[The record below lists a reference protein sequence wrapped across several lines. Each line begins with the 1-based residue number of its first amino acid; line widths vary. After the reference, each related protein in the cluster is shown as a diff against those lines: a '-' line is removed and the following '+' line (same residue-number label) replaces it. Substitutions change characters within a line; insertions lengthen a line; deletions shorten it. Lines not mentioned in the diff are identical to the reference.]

1 MVSIRVFLVTL
12 ASVVLVACSSGPS
25 DSDVNAIVKDSL
37 KQMDAQMAP
46 IGVSLSD
53 SFDVDVKVL
62 NKADKGNNQWLVD
75 TEMALVPK
83 KSLSEY
89 KDDQQMSLGVMF
101 GKFEKGQRLP
111 SSRASTIL
119 VKGDKGWIASR

>member
-1 MVSIRVFLVTL
+1 MVSIRVFLVVL

-46 IGVSLSD
+46 MGISLSD
-53 SFDVDVKVL
+53 TFDVDVRVV

-83 KSLSEY
+83 KSLVDYRDE
-89 KDDQQMSLGVMF
+89 QQMSLAMMF
-101 GKFEKGQRLP
+101 GRFEKGRRLP
-111 SSRASTIL
+111 SSRASTVF
-119 VKGDKGWIASR
+119 VKGDRGWIASR